1 MTCKLS
7 PTISTYRVTL
17 YGSSTSKVAVVVEA
31 DVKDINT
38 DGKTINEIMNNYCN
52 AVCVLSTDADFD
64 IETVLANKTHVE
76 SPAWWELYTGD
87 DIVVGQVLPVE
98 GDNIVFKFKDIAKVE
113 DVEYLSFFTY
123 IQVKTEEIET
133 DYAINIPLMF
143 ENMAGDYESGFVIE
157 QCEITSQSPLGD
169 DTDGEIIARGAPS
182 VDTIRHFEVVDE
194 RTSTC
199 LSDDNNDG
207 NINPSAPDAQGNE
220 DTRAQR
226 DAKPT
231 EERETPLGGQ

>member
-1 MTCKLS
+1 MS

-17 YGSSTSKVAVVVEA
+17 YGSDTSYVAVAVEA
-31 DVKDINT
+31 GVKDINT

-64 IETVLANKTHVE
+64 IEAVLANKEHVE
-76 SPAWWELYTGD
+76 TPEWWESYVGD
-87 DIVVGQVLPVE
+87 DIVIGQTLPVD

-123 IQVKTEEIET
+123 IQVRTKDIET
-133 DYAINIPLMF
+133 DYAISIPSMF

-157 QCEITSQSPLGD
+157 QCEITSQSPLEID
-169 DTDGEIIARGAPS
+169 PDGGIIARGAPS
-182 VDTIRHFEVVDE
+182 VDTIRHFEVIDE

-207 NINPSAPDAQGNE
+207 NI
-220 DTRAQR
+220 
-226 DAKPT
+226 
-231 EERETPLGGQ
+231 

>member
-1 MTCKLS
+1 MS

-17 YGSSTSKVAVVVEA
+17 YGSDTSYVAVAVEA
-31 DVKDINT
+31 GVKDINT

-64 IETVLANKTHVE
+64 IEAVLANKEHVE
-76 SPAWWELYTGD
+76 TPEWWESYVGD
-87 DIVVGQVLPVE
+87 DIVIGQTLPVD

-123 IQVKTEEIET
+123 IQVRTKDIET
-133 DYAINIPLMF
+133 DYAISIPSMF

-157 QCEITSQSPLGD
+157 QCEITSQSPLEID
-169 DTDGEIIARGAPS
+169 PDGGIIARGATS
-182 VDTIRHFEVVDE
+182 VDTIRHFEVIDE

-207 NINPSAPDAQGNE
+207 NI
-220 DTRAQR
+220 
-226 DAKPT
+226 
-231 EERETPLGGQ
+231 

>member
-1 MTCKLS
+1 MTCKMS

-17 YGSSTSKVAVVVEA
+17 YGSDTSYVAVAVEA
-31 DVKDINT
+31 GVKDINT

-64 IETVLANKTHVE
+64 IEAVLANKEHVE
-76 SPAWWELYTGD
+76 TPEWWESYVGD
-87 DIVVGQVLPVE
+87 DIVIGQTLPVD

-123 IQVKTEEIET
+123 IQVRTKDIET
-133 DYAINIPLMF
+133 DYAISIPSMF

-157 QCEITSQSPLGD
+157 QCEITSQSPLEID
-169 DTDGEIIARGAPS
+169 PDGGIIARGAPS
-182 VDTIRHFEVVDE
+182 VDTIRHFEVIDE

-207 NINPSAPDAQGNE
+207 NI
-220 DTRAQR
+220 
-226 DAKPT
+226 
-231 EERETPLGGQ
+231 